1 MRPAT
6 PTYKN
11 LKTFLLISLSTSIK
25 KLASKGPKF
34 QLCSVPKFQV
44 EFKSFKL
51 VHRLIES
58 REANSE
64 KGLAAGD
71 SDDSSWRYLVDER
84 LIALKLTMKEIEV
97 SVSPGNTK

>member
-1 MRPAT
+1 M
-6 PTYKN
+6 
-11 LKTFLLISLSTSIK
+11 LISLSTSIK

-58 REANSE
+58 RESNSE

-71 SDDSSWRYLVDER
+71 GDDSSWRYLVDELER